1 MAANALLS
9 LLLPDGILKRFEFV
23 KCDQE
28 DTGRKDLLSDDNVIQ
43 INIYLDER
51 DNRTEEEK
59 KALRPNG
66 FTESR
71 SIQDFPLR
79 NRRVVLHVRRRRW
92 LTSEGKSVVLNHD
105 QLTAPGTEY
114 SQGFGNFLKGTFGTT
129 PRNVTAPW
137 EALYPKRK

>member
-1 MAANALLS
+1 MDANALLS

-59 KALRPNG
+59 KALRG
-66 FTESR
+66 CKDSCG
-71 SIQDFPLR
+71 
-79 NRRVVLHVRRRRW
+79 
-92 LTSEGKSVVLNHD
+92 LTPSLVNIRCKPVAEEYGHFSHGR
-105 QLTAPGTEY
+105 APGC
-114 SQGFGNFLKGTFGTT
+114 
-129 PRNVTAPW
+129 
-137 EALYPKRK
+137 